1 MIPKI
6 IHYCWFGKSPK
17 PNHVLECIKTWK
29 KYLPDYQIIEWNENN
44 FDIDQHPYVQQAY
57 EQKKWAF
64 VSDFARL
71 KAVFENGG
79 FYLDTD
85 MEVTRNFDE
94 LLNHQ
99 VICGYEF
106 KGRPF
111 SAFFA
116 SIPNHSF
123 IKELFDYYLSQKEF
137 KIKSNTDIF
146 SELLKT
152 KYHASIEDKYQEL
165 ENGISLFPSHFFSL
179 DVPKNFV
186 IHHFEGSWLDQKQKT
201 TYKDMV
207 NMYGSLKYLVEKQNG
222 KAIVKDLV
230 YNRKVYTIDQILD
243 QIPLSYIIQYL
254 KDKVLKKLK
263 KRK

>member
-57 EQKKWAF
+57 KQKKWAF

-123 IKELFDYYLSQKEF
+123 IKKLFDYYLSQKEF

-146 SELLKT
+146 SELLKK
-152 KYHASIEDKYQEL
+152 KYNASHEDIYQEL
-165 ENGISLFPSHFFSL
+165 ENGVTLFPSHYFSL

-222 KAIVKDLV
+222 KAVVKDLV

>member
-123 IKELFDYYLSQKEF
+123 IKKLFDYYLSQKEF

-146 SELLKT
+146 SELLKK
-152 KYHASIEDKYQEL
+152 KYNASHEDIYQEL
-165 ENGISLFPSHFFSL
+165 ENGVTLFPSHYFSL
-179 DVPKNFV
+179 DVPKHFV

-222 KAIVKDLV
+222 KAVVKDLV

-243 QIPLSYIIQYL
+243 QIPLQYIIQYL
-254 KDKVLKKLK
+254 KIKILKKIK
-263 KRK
+263 IK

>member
-1 MIPKI
+1 MIPKT
-6 IHYCWFGKSPK
+6 IHYCWFGKNPK
-17 PNHVLECIKTWK
+17 PENVLKCIETWRQ
-29 KYLPDYQIIEWNENN
+29 YLPDYKIIEWNETN
-44 FDIDQHPYVQQAY
+44 FDINQNPFVKQAY
-57 EQKKWAF
+57 EKKMWAF

-71 KAVFENGG
+71 KAVYENGG

-186 IHHFEGSWLDQKQKT
+186 IHHFEGSWHGAWSEEKNTFKNL
-201 TYKDMV
+201 V
-207 NMYGSLKYLVEKQNG
+207 NTDGMMKLFSEIPDA
-222 KAIVKDLV
+222 KANIKNLV
-230 YNRKVYTIDQILD
+230 YNHKKMEIEEILN
-243 QIPLSYIIQYL
+243 QIPFSYIVDYVKKKFL
-254 KDKVLKKLK
+254 KS
-263 KRK
+263 